1 MLSEKEIYKF
11 IKALILRIKYI
22 EDNDPYNPNLD
33 KLKLLLLDNV
43 TEEGKIRIKASLLNK
58 QAHLFFSNCTNHMYK
73 YKKGHLYN

>member
-11 IKALILRIKYI
+11 IKALILRIKYL
-22 EDNDPYNPNLD
+22 EANYPDNPNLD

-43 TEEGKIRIKASLLNK
+43 TEEGKIRIKSSSLNK
-58 QAHLFFSNCTNHMYK
+58 QAHLFFSNCTDHMYK

>member
-22 EDNDPYNPNLD
+22 EDNDPSNPNLD

-43 TEEGKIRIKASLLNK
+43 TEEGKIRIKTSLLNK

>member
-11 IKALILRIKYI
+11 IKALILRIKYL
-22 EDNDPYNPNLD
+22 EDNYPDNPNLD

-43 TEEGKIRIKASLLNK
+43 TEEGKIRIKTSLLNK